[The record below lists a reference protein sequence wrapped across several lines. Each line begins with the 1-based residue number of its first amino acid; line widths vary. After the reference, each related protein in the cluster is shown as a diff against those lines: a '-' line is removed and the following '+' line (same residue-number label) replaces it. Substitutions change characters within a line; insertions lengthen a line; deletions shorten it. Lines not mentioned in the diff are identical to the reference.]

1 MSGTKPCLY
10 CGSEIAIGATV
21 CSVCKNY
28 QSKWRNGVVFAGG
41 AVGLITLL
49 VSGLAFTVDRLSL
62 AYKNLIWQ
70 DRINVLRLVKAGGYL
85 ELAVANIGDGPI
97 FISEIV
103 ITSQHGERSLTPILK
118 MVNPN
123 DILPETIGYAR
134 SGTFLLNETG
144 IPPPELLSI
153 VNKQSLNSTDDDPRG
168 TFGSAVCII
177 RMYLIENGS
186 ELTVLK
192 QAHEAASKK
201 IVSEA
206 ATGRVGYFSTHSK
219 KRIEEEVALTGVFQR
234 LDQTECKAKP
244 KH

>member
-123 DILPETIGYAR
+123 DILPE
-134 SGTFLLNETG
+134 
-144 IPPPELLSI
+144 
-153 VNKQSLNSTDDDPRG
+153 
-168 TFGSAVCII
+168 
-177 RMYLIENGS
+177 
-186 ELTVLK
+186 
-192 QAHEAASKK
+192 
-201 IVSEA
+201 
-206 ATGRVGYFSTHSK
+206 
-219 KRIEEEVALTGVFQR
+219 
-234 LDQTECKAKP
+234 
-244 KH
+244 